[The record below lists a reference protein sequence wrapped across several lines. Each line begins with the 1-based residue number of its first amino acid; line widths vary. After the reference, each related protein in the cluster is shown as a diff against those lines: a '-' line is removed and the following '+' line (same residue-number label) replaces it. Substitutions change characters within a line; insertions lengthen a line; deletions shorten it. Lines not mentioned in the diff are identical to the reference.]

1 MTVDQQVEVAS
12 PGQAVP
18 AAPPAPPALP
28 AVAQGGAAGGA
39 QAPAAPAPVSC
50 SNLSG
55 LRSARSELSNQLSS
69 VNNRREELIAE
80 LRTADANAVPGLQA
94 RLQVLDARLVQIEQ
108 DIQTTGQQLV
118 SSQQACAVAPTR
130 GRDAPPGFFNSD
142 VGEFA
147 GVMGTLVL
155 TFAAVRLIWTRT
167 RTKPVPLRDT
177 EADLRMERLEQAV
190 DAIAIEVERVGEAQ
204 RFQARLLSEGAA
216 QPLPV
221 RQHEA
226 ERVRS

>member
-1 MTVDQQVEVAS
+1 M
-12 PGQAVP
+12 QAVP
-18 AAPPAPPALP
+18 AAPPPP
-28 AVAQGGAAGGA
+28 
-39 QAPAAPAPVSC
+39 PAAPAIAGGAGAGGQATTAPAAVSC
-50 SNLSG
+50 SNLNG
-55 LRSARSELSNQLSS
+55 LRSARNELSNQLNS
-69 VNNRREELIAE
+69 VNNRREELVTE
-80 LRTADANAVPGLQA
+80 LRSADANAVPGLQA
-94 RLQVLDARLVQIEQ
+94 RLKVLDSRLVQIEQ

-118 SSQQACAVAPTR
+118 AAQQACGVVPAS
-130 GRDAPPGFFNSD
+130 GRDVPPAFWNSD

-155 TFAAVRLIWTRT
+155 TFAAVRLIWTRN
-167 RTKPVPLRDT
+167 RPKPVPLRDA

-204 RFQARLLSEGAA
+204 RFQARLLNEGAA

-221 RQHEA
+221 REREG